1 MNLMRLGAIDRHF
14 FLTRGVARA
23 MGISL
28 TEAMAAGRLTVE
40 EYGRMI
46 TRCRESSCAGN
57 CEAWLACQ
65 KARAT
70 EAPPDCVNAETLNRL
85 R

>member
-1 MNLMRLGAIDRHF
+1 MTIMPLGAIDRHF
-14 FLTRGVARA
+14 FLTQGVARA

-28 TEAMAAGRLTVE
+28 TQAIAEGRLTVE
-40 EYGRMI
+40 EYGRMV
-46 TRCRESSCAGN
+46 TRCRASDCSGN

-65 KARAT
+65 KARAA
-70 EAPPDCVNAETLNRL
+70 EAPPDCVNSETLNRL